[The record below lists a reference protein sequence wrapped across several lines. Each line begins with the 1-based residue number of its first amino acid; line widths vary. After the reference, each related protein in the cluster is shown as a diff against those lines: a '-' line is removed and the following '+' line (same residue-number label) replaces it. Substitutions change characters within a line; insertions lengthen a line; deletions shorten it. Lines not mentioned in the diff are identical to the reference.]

1 MPCVFSHPPR
11 GSEGTLTD
19 LDLDLDKNAT
29 CTSYVQ
35 TLRSPPLRAKLPTA
49 TPTPVS
55 TSYPSPLGGTSEA
68 TACLFLLANRDARPP
83 DRMISNSNARYSGA
97 DVTALSNVDSSGAV
111 GDPQVT
117 SVSSKGVG
125 SSDGA
130 VQQRSQRSLPSVYSK
145 ARSISNS
152 HGSRVAGAQSE
163 KSTSKH
169 RSISSQGSRHS
180 ASGASSNAS
189 GGGAYASQ
197 EKSLRQIIEDV
208 AEETGPG
215 EFVGPANAGMGDW
228 CDLPCSILPQL
239 AWADPNKAPTVVGED
254 LANGD
259 LEAPSVLSEEK
270 EGADALNCDG
280 DKVPTDDGMS
290 HYKSECKFLKNST
303 IDARSVGEIS
313 EITNKWSRGFRPGT
327 RWVRK
332 PLKTNEEEEPATPG
346 TDIDTI

>member
-1 MPCVFSHPPR
+1 
-11 GSEGTLTD
+11 
-19 LDLDLDKNAT
+19 
-29 CTSYVQ
+29 
-35 TLRSPPLRAKLPTA
+35 
-49 TPTPVS
+49 
-55 TSYPSPLGGTSEA
+55 
-68 TACLFLLANRDARPP
+68 
-83 DRMISNSNARYSGA
+83 MISNSNARYSGA

-346 TDIDTI
+346 TDIDTIGKFFYTLCFCRCRFR